1 MTGRMASAPRV
12 SGLRRRGR
20 RAFLPAVLGASLST
34 LLLVLALA
42 APKLARAH
50 EDSEEEGHASPNGTH
65 GYHFEYYDRPPPPP
79 PAQPTHY
86 VGGVYDKNH
95 SQTWHGEVEVVCTVV
110 VKPGAYLAIT
120 PGATI
125 KFRPNCTYEDAKLW
139 GLTDPGGVGVSKP
152 SIVVMRGAK
161 LYAAGTAEKP
171 IVFRP
176 VDVDHSHHS
185 DHSDHSDDHSDDH
198 SHHSDHSEGG
208 YVRGAWGGIVV
219 MGTARVGWNA
229 GAPTPDVETIVDR
242 SGDAEFSAWYD
253 EAPDAG
259 HVASHV
265 THDAYAVARVP
276 SGVFPSVPGLFGAD
290 GFLEY
295 GGFRDN
301 SSCGVVEHVV
311 VLGGGGRNESNPA
324 AGHGTDGYDMPA
336 LGFFGCGFATKV
348 EHVEVAHSA
357 GHGLYLGGG
366 MVSPRRVAAWDNA
379 GAGVKT
385 TAGYRGVLDELFVHV
400 PRDAEAA
407 NATGIRAEG
416 FWAHGG
422 GTADESVYRTHPM
435 IFHATVVAEPNPP
448 PPPMNESAASAA
460 CQRPSWVGSDG
471 YGALDGTDRDE
482 IYGTG
487 SNTCQG
493 EYFPLPSGCE
503 IAQDSDET
511 LEVIRN
517 HPWGTHAMNTQTAV
531 YSTTSYQE
539 SIWQRSPLVRVG
551 AGGENEYK
559 PCCCSFRILII
570 CCPGPPPPPPPPPLP
585 ALVQI
590 ARGSGATVGNS
601 IIAPSTEGGVAFSVD
616 DCSPKL
622 RVGHFRDVDPSAFAS
637 KSNDAVAVDDR
648 VAVAGL
654 GDDPPT
660 KNSDYRDHDGSWS
673 RRVVD
678 SSPMPFNLGAG
689 CEDAPLWRVNRN
701 PPQFRSGSFTLD
713 PRNATANRLDPRAT
727 AAMVAAAELDPV
739 PPRIVDGVATR
750 RDARTTWMLDS
761 LFYRPNAV
769 VNGSAD
775 GYESTNGSSAAQS
788 TSTPAAQST
797 PAAHPGAFG
806 PTHALPWF
814 ARVEA
819 DGDFDSRTRGAAI
832 APLTRSDPDPG
843 YATMAAYADDACD
856 GERLGEVAVRRGA
869 CYQVPD
875 WIQAGDSPLSR
886 LLPEEMHSTTSRG
899 LHLIATSHTG
909 DTKFSE
915 AAVVNGKAVFTPF
928 DVPAVYVVDLS
939 TMETSIWDLPE
950 PLGSSTW
957 KFRGAAAAGG
967 KVIFAPYKADDVG
980 VFDPNDGSFEAI
992 SVSVEVINGATTRKF
1007 MGATRANNGHVIFAP
1022 STAAGVGVFNP
1033 GAKTFELVAKDA
1045 LANAFP
1051 DPAQLY
1057 KFSGAVTAANGK
1069 IVFVPDHANGVG
1081 VWNPDDKDG
1090 FLYVDIS
1097 APSSTVDLGGLSS
1110 FTNTNKFRGGASASN
1125 GKVVF
1130 APYVANGVGVFDPN
1144 DNSFVLVDISAPS
1157 TTVNLGGLSGFTVAG
1172 KFGAAAAASN
1182 GNIIFAPYNADAVGV
1197 FDPIDSSFELDQ
1209 GTHGSFE
1216 GTCCTPRFEGAAP
1229 LDNGQVLFVPWRLD
1243 YFGIYVP
1250 SFVPWR
1256 MDHFGIHTQKPPN
1269 CSTAPSNVDSSNPRY
1284 MRFDIDGT
1292 SVSVYEGSDAMARC
1306 RDSQA
1311 PSLTIAL
1318 PIASAPAPS
1327 SPSQQ
1332 YGNCTCLCEGTPVG
1346 NLNVTDDYG
1355 GMGIPAS
1362 MCAGQGPEQC
1372 QQQQIGTCGVNYT
1385 TNWSYVPTYTGANF
1399 NDESSS
1405 SQNGVASD
1413 NQGPTGDSQTSS
1425 STSPPPLA
1433 TGTPSQESQSICGKI
1448 GNSYLAITDGDVAAG
1463 SIDSEDRV
1471 IMTEWQGAS
1480 DCDDAGL
1487 PIWTFMDA
1495 SRVTSDSEMF
1505 ERDVLGMAPAAAPA
1519 STERCYGDG
1528 VGGHSYRL
1536 ACTPTGA
1543 LSVSTWFCSNC
1554 SAAVGPANETK
1565 EGEHPTVDKTADG
1578 WEICDADGTPRI
1590 VSSCGGLAVAQSFSG
1605 AVATASG
1612 PFGSFRRYRTPMEA
1626 LREDHPL
1633 WVGSSLG
1640 KNATAATRDNDMLAG
1655 MGYETTSALPHL
1667 CVETLERE
1675 SLGWTEHATANGGY
1689 LSIETDQPRSW
1700 CLGYDYVSLECPNS
1714 GGVRVW
1720 CVNAAQLEGAARLPA
1735 GHCRNELDGAK
1746 PNDSGCSG
1754 FASGNSHGYVW
1765 NGIDLGGAG
1774 RGSLYKQGY
1783 FAKLFPEPCDA
1794 SIPIDNGNLGSCTAS
1809 LAHGASCTPTC
1820 NTGYVLSGSRSCNS
1834 GQLTDNATCVE
1845 LDHFCVDSTNRDTWG
1860 WVTHKPSTDNYG
1872 YISFDENP
1880 ESWCADYDYVVLE
1893 CPRLVDGGDLQ
1904 AWCVN
1909 KTQMLAPPAAN
1920 SDCNGGSLDQFCPGY
1935 GTDGVAVWNGI
1946 DLGGTYR
1953 GSAYKR
1959 DVFLTKLPGYV
1970 APAPSPDP
1978 APAPPPSSGPSPLG
1992 DCECRCDGSAW
2003 NPPVFPNQAGCFQD
2017 CGVSQEMCSTDGM
2030 NYCQSVRFSMMNSGA
2045 PDPCGTTISTV
2056 WTEYGTGR

>member
-1 MTGRMASAPRV
+1 M
-12 SGLRRRGR
+12 
-20 RAFLPAVLGASLST
+20 
-34 LLLVLALA
+34 
-42 APKLARAH
+42 
-50 EDSEEEGHASPNGTH
+50 
-65 GYHFEYYDRPPPPP
+65 
-79 PAQPTHY
+79 
-86 VGGVYDKNH
+86 
-95 SQTWHGEVEVVCTVV
+95 
-110 VKPGAYLAIT
+110 
-120 PGATI
+120 
-125 KFRPNCTYEDAKLW
+125 
-139 GLTDPGGVGVSKP
+139 
-152 SIVVMRGAK
+152 
-161 LYAAGTAEKP
+161 
-171 IVFRP
+171 
-176 VDVDHSHHS
+176 
-185 DHSDHSDDHSDDH
+185 
-198 SHHSDHSEGG
+198 
-208 YVRGAWGGIVV
+208 
-219 MGTARVGWNA
+219 
-229 GAPTPDVETIVDR
+229 
-242 SGDAEFSAWYD
+242 
-253 EAPDAG
+253 
-259 HVASHV
+259 
-265 THDAYAVARVP
+265 
-276 SGVFPSVPGLFGAD
+276 
-290 GFLEY
+290 
-295 GGFRDN
+295 
-301 SSCGVVEHVV
+301 
-311 VLGGGGRNESNPA
+311 
-324 AGHGTDGYDMPA
+324 
-336 LGFFGCGFATKV
+336 
-348 EHVEVAHSA
+348 
-357 GHGLYLGGG
+357 
-366 MVSPRRVAAWDNA
+366 
-379 GAGVKT
+379 
-385 TAGYRGVLDELFVHV
+385 
-400 PRDAEAA
+400 
-407 NATGIRAEG
+407 
-416 FWAHGG
+416 
-422 GTADESVYRTHPM
+422 
-435 IFHATVVAEPNPP
+435 
-448 PPPMNESAASAA
+448 
-460 CQRPSWVGSDG
+460 
-471 YGALDGTDRDE
+471 
-482 IYGTG
+482 
-487 SNTCQG
+487 
-493 EYFPLPSGCE
+493 
-503 IAQDSDET
+503 
-511 LEVIRN
+511 
-517 HPWGTHAMNTQTAV
+517 
-531 YSTTSYQE
+531 
-539 SIWQRSPLVRVG
+539 
-551 AGGENEYK
+551 
-559 PCCCSFRILII
+559 
-570 CCPGPPPPPPPPPLP
+570 
-585 ALVQI
+585 
-590 ARGSGATVGNS
+590 
-601 IIAPSTEGGVAFSVD
+601 
-616 DCSPKL
+616 
-622 RVGHFRDVDPSAFAS
+622 
-637 KSNDAVAVDDR
+637 
-648 VAVAGL
+648 
-654 GDDPPT
+654 
-660 KNSDYRDHDGSWS
+660 
-673 RRVVD
+673 
-678 SSPMPFNLGAG
+678 
-689 CEDAPLWRVNRN
+689 
-701 PPQFRSGSFTLD
+701 
-713 PRNATANRLDPRAT
+713 
-727 AAMVAAAELDPV
+727 
-739 PPRIVDGVATR
+739 
-750 RDARTTWMLDS
+750 
-761 LFYRPNAV
+761 
-769 VNGSAD
+769 
-775 GYESTNGSSAAQS
+775 
-788 TSTPAAQST
+788 
-797 PAAHPGAFG
+797 
-806 PTHALPWF
+806 
-814 ARVEA
+814 
-819 DGDFDSRTRGAAI
+819 
-832 APLTRSDPDPG
+832 
-843 YATMAAYADDACD
+843 
-856 GERLGEVAVRRGA
+856 
-869 CYQVPD
+869 
-875 WIQAGDSPLSR
+875 
-886 LLPEEMHSTTSRG
+886 
-899 LHLIATSHTG
+899 
-909 DTKFSE
+909 
-915 AAVVNGKAVFTPF
+915 
-928 DVPAVYVVDLS
+928 
-939 TMETSIWDLPE
+939 
-950 PLGSSTW
+950 
-957 KFRGAAAAGG
+957 
-967 KVIFAPYKADDVG
+967 
-980 VFDPNDGSFEAI
+980 
-992 SVSVEVINGATTRKF
+992 
-1007 MGATRANNGHVIFAP
+1007 
-1022 STAAGVGVFNP
+1022 
-1033 GAKTFELVAKDA
+1033 
-1045 LANAFP
+1045 
-1051 DPAQLY
+1051 
-1057 KFSGAVTAANGK
+1057 
-1069 IVFVPDHANGVG
+1069 
-1081 VWNPDDKDG
+1081 
-1090 FLYVDIS
+1090 
-1097 APSSTVDLGGLSS
+1097 SS

-1197 FDPIDSSFELDQ
+1197 FDPIDNSFELDQ

-1332 YGNCTCLCEGTPVG
+1332 YGNCTCLCEGDPVGNLNVTDDYGGMGIPASMCAGQGPEQCQQQQIGTCGVNYTTNWSYVPTYTGANFNDESPSSQNGVASQQYGNCTCLCEGDPVGNLNVTDDYGGMGIPASMCAGQGPEQCQQQQIGTCGVNYTTNWSYVPTYTGANFNDESPSSQNGVASQQYGNCTCLCEGTPVG

-1399 NDESSS
+1399 NDESPS

-1820 NTGYVLSGSRSCNS
+1820 NTGYVLSGSRSC
-1834 GQLTDNATCVE
+1834 DNGVLRNTACAIRRAT
-1845 LDHFCVDSTNRDTWG
+1845 HRF
-1860 WVTHKPSTDNYG
+1860 PSTTATWD
-1872 YISFDENP
+1872 
-1880 ESWCADYDYVVLE
+1880 
-1893 CPRLVDGGDLQ
+1893 
-1904 AWCVN
+1904 
-1909 KTQMLAPPAAN
+1909 LAPPRWRTALRALRRVTRDT
-1920 SDCNGGSLDQFCPGY
+1920 SCL
-1935 GTDGVAVWNGI
+1935 A
-1946 DLGGTYR
+1946 R
-1953 GSAYKR
+1953 G
-1959 DVFLTKLPGYV
+1959 
-1970 APAPSPDP
+1970 PA
-1978 APAPPPSSGPSPLG
+1978 
-1992 DCECRCDGSAW
+1992 
-2003 NPPVFPNQAGCFQD
+2003 
-2017 CGVSQEMCSTDGM
+2017 
-2030 NYCQSVRFSMMNSGA
+2030 
-2045 PDPCGTTISTV
+2045 TTAC
-2056 WTEYGTGR
+2056 

>member
-79 PAQPTHY
+79 PAQPAHY

-185 DHSDHSDDHSDDH
+185 HHSDDHSDHSDD
-198 SHHSDHSEGG
+198 HSDHSEGG

-400 PRDAEAA
+400 PRGS

-487 SNTCQG
+487 SNTCQR

-531 YSTTSYQE
+531 YSTSSYPE

-559 PCCCSFRILII
+559 PFSCQFRILII

-761 LFYRPNAV
+761 LFYRPDAV
-769 VNGSAD
+769 ANGSAD
-775 GYESTNGSSAAQS
+775 GYESTNRSTNGSSAAQS

-819 DGDFDSRTRGAAI
+819 DGDFDSRTRGATI

-909 DTKFSE
+909 DQKFSE

-992 SVSVEVINGATTRKF
+992 SVSVEVVSGDTARKF
-1007 MGATRANNGHVIFAP
+1007 WGATRANNGHVIFAP
-1022 STAAGVGVFNP
+1022 STAAGVGVFNL

-1045 LANAFP
+1045 LANTFP
-1051 DPAQLY
+1051 ADQKY

-1081 VWNPDDKDG
+1081 VFDPNG
-1090 FLYVDIS
+1090 NSFVLVDIS

-1110 FTNTNKFRGGASASN
+1110 FTIGGTKFCGGASASN

-1182 GNIIFAPYNADAVGV
+1182 GNIIFAP
-1197 FDPIDSSFELDQ
+1197 F
-1209 GTHGSFE
+1209 
-1216 GTCCTPRFEGAAP
+1216 
-1229 LDNGQVLFVPWRLD
+1229 
-1243 YFGIYVP
+1243 
-1250 SFVPWR
+1250 
-1256 MDHFGIHTQKPPN
+1256 
-1269 CSTAPSNVDSSNPRY
+1269 
-1284 MRFDIDGT
+1284 
-1292 SVSVYEGSDAMARC
+1292 
-1306 RDSQA
+1306 
-1311 PSLTIAL
+1311 
-1318 PIASAPAPS
+1318 SA
-1327 SPSQQ
+1327 
-1332 YGNCTCLCEGTPVG
+1332 
-1346 NLNVTDDYG
+1346 
-1355 GMGIPAS
+1355 
-1362 MCAGQGPEQC
+1362 
-1372 QQQQIGTCGVNYT
+1372 
-1385 TNWSYVPTYTGANF
+1385 
-1399 NDESSS
+1399 
-1405 SQNGVASD
+1405 
-1413 NQGPTGDSQTSS
+1413 
-1425 STSPPPLA
+1425 
-1433 TGTPSQESQSICGKI
+1433 
-1448 GNSYLAITDGDVAAG
+1448 
-1463 SIDSEDRV
+1463 
-1471 IMTEWQGAS
+1471 
-1480 DCDDAGL
+1480 
-1487 PIWTFMDA
+1487 
-1495 SRVTSDSEMF
+1495 
-1505 ERDVLGMAPAAAPA
+1505 
-1519 STERCYGDG
+1519 DG
-1528 VGGHSYRL
+1528 VGLFERL
-1536 ACTPTGA
+1536 SDFHFCVPTCNPGYVLKGVTACTNRVLTEKAVCVWPIANGTELKAVVGACLDAVPSGEKCCSSDPRCWYDETAMRRCGALGCSDMPDWDVSQVMDAQSLFAGRSSFFQDITGWTFSDDAITTGMFTGA
-1543 LSVSTWFCSNC
+1543 DTWLSHLAPDEVNTTDGPPSHWNKLPCLENEHVESGWCVACRIGWIKAAGDDPHGENTACSLPFPSEGPHAYFACSYGHTCAVS
-1554 SAAVGPANETK
+1554 VGGEMKCWGNGANGQLGYGDTQNRGDGP
-1565 EGEHPTVDKTADG
+1565 GEMGDNLPILHVG
-1578 WEICDADGTPRI
+1578 
-1590 VSSCGGLAVAQSFSG
+1590 
-1605 AVATASG
+1605 
-1612 PFGSFRRYRTPMEA
+1612 
-1626 LREDHPL
+1626 
-1633 WVGSSLG
+1633 GSSLAFKVKAVSVG
-1640 KNATAATRDNDMLAG
+1640 ISHTCAILNDG
-1655 MGYETTSALPHL
+1655 SVRCWGS
-1667 CVETLERE
+1667 
-1675 SLGWTEHATANGGY
+1675 GANG
-1689 LSIETDQPRSW
+1689 R
-1700 CLGYDYVSLECPNS
+1700 LGYGDTLSRGDSPGEMGDNLPVVDLGRFEFAEPWPFVPYPCAKMKSYGFNVDPNRCSARDYRSHCPRPMD
-1714 GGVRVW
+1714 VKT
-1720 CVNAAQLEGAARLPA
+1720 NAA
-1735 GHCRNELDGAK
+1735 D
-1746 PNDSGCSG
+1746 
-1754 FASGNSHGYVW
+1754 W
-1765 NGIDLGGAG
+1765 
-1774 RGSLYKQGY
+1774 
-1783 FAKLFPEPCDA
+1783 
-1794 SIPIDNGNLGSCTAS
+1794 
-1809 LAHGASCTPTC
+1809 
-1820 NTGYVLSGSRSCNS
+1820 
-1834 GQLTDNATCVE
+1834 
-1845 LDHFCVDSTNRDTWG
+1845 
-1860 WVTHKPSTDNYG
+1860 PS
-1872 YISFDENP
+1872 
-1880 ESWCADYDYVVLE
+1880 
-1893 CPRLVDGGDLQ
+1893 
-1904 AWCVN
+1904 
-1909 KTQMLAPPAAN
+1909 
-1920 SDCNGGSLDQFCPGY
+1920 
-1935 GTDGVAVWNGI
+1935 
-1946 DLGGTYR
+1946 
-1953 GSAYKR
+1953 
-1959 DVFLTKLPGYV
+1959 
-1970 APAPSPDP
+1970 
-1978 APAPPPSSGPSPLG
+1978 
-1992 DCECRCDGSAW
+1992 
-2003 NPPVFPNQAGCFQD
+2003 
-2017 CGVSQEMCSTDGM
+2017 
-2030 NYCQSVRFSMMNSGA
+2030 
-2045 PDPCGTTISTV
+2045 
-2056 WTEYGTGR
+2056 